1 MQSALVAEPHS
12 DRCRLYRDELPQ
24 LGGDDEIRT
33 RDLSRDRGAFWAI

>member
-1 MQSALVAEPHS
+1 MGIEPTHKCFADIS
-12 DRCRLYRDELPQ
+12 LTTWVHGL